1 MKGNLLDIWNAID
14 PIYYKFTRLRYVT
27 DHEQKNTVFRVRL
40 TRYKGNPVVLN
51 DGTSIQKNDLLLKIH
66 LHNAKMLK
74 EINLVQNDLRR
85 AVLIY
90 HKVKYALTNLAHYVE
105 SHSKGEKIKGI
116 IGLTSLSTGAKRLG
130 FEVVPIRSR
139 VYRLFKQCAFIFIHL
154 FATKS
159 RNNHPVYLFMSK
171 EQLLAKYHQLI

>member
-1 MKGNLLDIWNAID
+1 MRGYLLTIWNVID
-14 PIYYKFTRLRYVT
+14 PIYYKFTRLQYVT
-27 DHEQKNTVFRVRL
+27 GKDQQNTVFRVRL
-40 TRYKGNPVVLN
+40 TRYRGTSVVLR
-51 DGTSIQKNDLLLKIH
+51 DGTAIQKNDLLLKIH

-74 EINLVQNDLRR
+74 KLYPIKSDIKR

-90 HKVKYALTNLAHYVE
+90 HQIKDGLPELAKYIQSHDKVDQ
-105 SHSKGEKIKGI
+105 IKGI
-116 IGLTSLSTGAKRLG
+116 VGITSLYKGANRLG
-130 FEVVPIRSR
+130 FEIVPIKSKI
-139 VYRLFKQCAFIFIHL
+139 YLLFKQCAFIFIHL